1 MREDEVSPTLSRRQ
15 LMKASATAVVAA
27 KTATIAAGMV
37 VAGAEATPATTTA
50 EKYILTRLSE
60 NNCKKLFGVPG
71 ATCSPIF
78 EAARSPSDVSLV
90 VTSSDLGA
98 GYAADGYARVRGL
111 AAVSVTY
118 GVGTMSLV
126 AAIAGAYVER
136 SPVVVINGGPSAEDL
151 RLQKELGT
159 LFSHSTGHEKSDL
172 VTFKEVTEFAERIE
186 KPADVPRI
194 VDQAIMIA
202 KTKQRPVYIEVAKD
216 VWGKACPAP
225 AAPLNLTI
233 APSGNETQLARDI
246 VAKLR
251 AASKPAL
258 LLGIEIERYGL
269 ASETIA
275 LVNRLAIPWST
286 TLLAKSV
293 IPEQT
298 AGFVGVYGGENAPP
312 SVIRVIEGGDALL
325 AIGCV
330 MGRQYRRLVRNSA
343 AKMTLAFNGQVKI
356 GAAPAKPASLRALLA
371 ALQAQPWTPNPALI
385 AGTKLPGLTFDERRY
400 SIPARPAAPEPGLA
414 YDEVLRAVSAALDDT
429 LITITDT
436 SLSMY
441 PAADLNII
449 GQNGFLCDAV
459 WQAIGY
465 SVGAAVGVGVAQGR
479 RPLVICGDGGFQM
492 TAQSLSSMVKER
504 IPAIVI
510 VLDNGLHAIEQWILA
525 GGYFGNSNAAP
536 TPYLALGRWSYADL
550 AKALGFGFTRTV
562 DTPAA
567 FAQALADAKASAAP
581 AFIAAAIKP
590 HDLPAGLT
598 TG

>member
-1 MREDEVSPTLSRRQ
+1 MHDDATISRRQ
-15 LMKASATAVVAA
+15 LMQASATVLVAANSAVVS
-27 KTATIAAGMV
+27 AGLV
-37 VAGAEATPATTTA
+37 AEAAAATLTA
-50 EKYILTRLSE
+50 ERYILARLSE

-98 GYAADGYARVRGL
+98 GYAADGYARQRGL

-126 AAIAGAYVER
+126 SAIAGAYVER

-151 RLQKELGT
+151 RLQKDLGT

-172 VTFKEVTEFAERIE
+172 VMFKEVTEFAERIE
-186 KPADVPRI
+186 KAQDVPRI
-194 VDQAIMIA
+194 VDQAITVA

-216 VWGKACPAP
+216 VWGKTCPAP
-225 AAPLNLTI
+225 MAPLNVAIPAT
-233 APSGNETQLARDI
+233 GNETQLARDI

-251 AASKPAL
+251 SAAKPAL
-258 LLGIEIERYGL
+258 LLGIEIQRYGL

-275 LVNRLAIPWST
+275 LVNKFAIPWST

-312 SVIRVIEGGDALL
+312 SVIQVVERADALL

-330 MGRQYRRLVRNSA
+330 MGRQYRRLVRNSN
-343 AKMTLAFNGQVKI
+343 AKMALAFSGSVKI
-356 GAAPAKPASLRALLA
+356 GSTPAKPASLRALLA

-385 AGTKLPGLTFDERRY
+385 ANTKLPGLSFDQRRH
-400 SIPARPAAPEPGLA
+400 SVPARPAGPEPGLS
-414 YDEVLRAVSAALDDT
+414 YDEVLRATSDALDDT

-441 PAADLNII
+441 PAADLNIT
-449 GQNGFLCDAV
+449 GQNGFMCDAV

-510 VLDNGLHAIEQWILA
+510 VLDNGIQGIEQWILA
-525 GGYFGNSNAAP
+525 SSYFGNTNSAP
-536 TPYLALGRWSYADL
+536 LPYLALGRWNYADL
-550 AKALGFGFTRTV
+550 AKALGFGFTRTA
-562 DTPAA
+562 DTPAS
-567 FAQALADAKASAAP
+567 FRQALSDAKANSAP
-581 AFIAAAIKP
+581 SFIAAVIKP
-590 HDLPAGLT
+590 HDLPAGLPS
-598 TG
+598 